1 MSLFPLLGVVSFLA
15 IGVSILLV
23 LNLAKLSGWK
33 RVAAKYATSTFPT
46 HCLESWVTGRMGA
59 FLYRN
64 LVLAADQRGLYARTV
79 RGASVFHPPLF
90 VPWEDIS
97 IGEGRNLWFPMVRF
111 TFSKP
116 APGSIMLGPGFA
128 RQLLDKKTVAR

>member
-1 MSLFPLLGVVSFLA
+1 MSLFLLLGVVSFLA
-15 IGVSILLV
+15 IGVSILLT

-64 LVLAADQRGLYARTV
+64 LVLAADQRGLYMRTV
-79 RGASVFHPPLF
+79 RGTSVFHTPLF
-90 VPWEDIS
+90 VAWEDIS

-111 TFSKP
+111 TFSK
-116 APGSIMLGPGFA
+116 AVRGSIMLEPNLA
-128 RQLLDKKTVAR
+128 KKLLDKKTAGR

>member
-1 MSLFPLLGVVSFLA
+1 MALFPWLGIVSFLA
-15 IGVSILLV
+15 IGVSILLI

-33 RVAAKYATSTFPT
+33 RVAAEYATSTFPA
-46 HCLESWVTGRMGA
+46 HGLENWATGRIGA

-64 LVLAADQRGLYARTV
+64 LVLAADRGGLYMRTV
-79 RGASVFHPPLF
+79 RGTSVFHTPLF

-111 TFSKP
+111 TFSKVVR
-116 APGSIMLGPGFA
+116 GSIMLGPDIA
-128 RQLLDKKTVAR
+128 RKLLDKKTSG